1 MDDVE
6 EVTTLEELHEME
18 PSMGPRIT
26 IAREHAGMSVED
38 LARHLGVAPGSVEA
52 WEKDERTPR
61 ANRLLMMA
69 GVLNVSLTWLL
80 EGREDQRMAAGG
92 VPTLDDVRSQI
103 ESARAQFSEALSL
116 LESAQEAL
124 AALAADEDDPDPSE
138 VED

>member
-6 EVTTLEELHEME
+6 EVTTLDELQQME

-26 IAREHAGMSVED
+26 IAREHAGMSVEE
-38 LARHLGVAPGSVEA
+38 LARHLGVEPASVAA
-52 WEKDERTPR
+52 WESDRRTPR

-80 EGREDQRMAAGG
+80 EGREDERMAAGG
-92 VPTLDDVRSQI
+92 VPTLDDVRAQI
-103 ESARAQFSEALSL
+103 ESAHAQFTEAMSL
-116 LESAQEAL
+116 LESARGTL